1 MSAVLSEVQG
11 VGASDSLP
19 QGHGVYAPTPP
30 KTRRGAI
37 RSMPKGQRKFS
48 PDAPIQECSGE
59 ANPPMP
65 EGQTRNA
72 SPNPNEDV
80 EAKRGVP
87 KGQLASASH
96 PPQTASESAN
106 YRVPKGH
113 TLTADHSH
121 TIASL
126 RELHR
131 QRQDFHRAEKSLTL
145 QAKAICRRL
154 CAGDKDEANKLYA
167 AMEKGADDAQ
177 AEMARMLTEPFI
189 QARSILEGNRKRTEK
204 AMEKSAKTLPVA
216 QWVDGIKGFGIA
228 SLAAVI
234 GEAGDLSNYPTHSH
248 LWKRLGLAVI
258 DGGRQRLMPGAD
270 AIIHGYSPGRRS
282 VVWNVGQCVFKA
294 QSQRVDK
301 ETGEVKTEAGEYRKL
316 YDARKEYELPRVDGK
331 KAHAHNRATRYMEKK
346 LMRDLWKAWRAA

>member
-11 VGASDSLP
+11 VGAK
-19 QGHGVYAPTPP
+19 V
-30 KTRRGAI
+30 R
-37 RSMPKGQRKFS
+37 MPKGQTIIAPTLPKPRRGVIHRMPKGQPGVS
-48 PDAPIQECSGE
+48 PDAPIQECS
-59 ANPPMP
+59 
-65 EGQTRNA
+65 
-72 SPNPNEDV
+72 V
-80 EAKRGVP
+80 EARQAMP
-87 KGQLASASH
+87 KGHRIGASTE
-96 PPQTASESAN
+96 PQTASNSAN
-106 YRVPKGH
+106 EHLPEGQR
-113 TLTADHSH
+113 TSADHSH

-301 ETGEVKTEAGEYRKL
+301 ETGEVKIEAGEYRKL
-316 YDARKEYELPRVDGK
+316 YDARKEYELPRVEGK
-331 KAHAHNRATRYMEKK
+331 KAHAHNRAMRYMEKK
-346 LMRDLWKAWRAA
+346 LMRDLWKAWRAV